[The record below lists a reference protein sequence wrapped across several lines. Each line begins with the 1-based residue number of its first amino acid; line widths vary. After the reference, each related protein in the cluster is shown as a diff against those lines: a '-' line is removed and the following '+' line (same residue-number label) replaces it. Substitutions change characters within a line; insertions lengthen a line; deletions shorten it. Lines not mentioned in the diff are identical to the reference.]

1 MPRRIITEEDI
12 TIAEAKSMLEK
23 ASKEAGEIGEF
34 QRRTIDYVS
43 KFAKLN
49 ANQAKKLVKELVKE
63 FKIEK
68 SEAIQ
73 VVNCMPKSVEELR
86 TILAT
91 KGKIIETEKLE
102 KILETVNKYL
112 EKRTG

>member
-1 MPRRIITEEDI
+1 
-12 TIAEAKSMLEK
+12 MLEK
-23 ASKEAGEIGEF
+23 ATKGTEEVGEF
-34 QRRTIDYVS
+34 QRRTMDYVT

-49 ANQAKKLVKELVKE
+49 TNQAKKLAKELVKE

-68 SEAIQ
+68 GEAIQ

-86 TILAT
+86 AILAI

-102 KILETVNKYL
+102 KILETVNRYL
-112 EKRTG
+112 EKGMAEGSS